1 MVGQGW
7 PHWNPVSRLLP
18 WWCCHGFRHG
28 GAISVST
35 LALPWVSPAFPVF
48 LLVCPCGPSLSPH
61 VVFGMSLVPPG
72 SLRLHDTFLVPHVC
86 PQVPC
91 ACMVFT
97 HPSQMLHNASGVH
110 DAIMIKP
117 SPTESFQS
125 CPVESSL
132 LNPVKYSVQ
141 STPGL
146 SSQPSPPVPRLVQLC
161 SVQFSP
167 ASLVQSTRVQSC
179 SV

>member
-1 MVGQGW
+1 MSAVVV
-7 PHWNPVSRLLP
+7 PLRFPP
-18 WWCCHGFRHG
+18 WH
-28 GAISVST
+28 
-35 LALPWVSPAFPVF
+35 SPGF
-48 LLVCPCGPSLSPH
+48 LLLFLSSSWFAPAVLPSPSH
-61 VVFGMSLVPPG
+61 GVFGMSLVPPG